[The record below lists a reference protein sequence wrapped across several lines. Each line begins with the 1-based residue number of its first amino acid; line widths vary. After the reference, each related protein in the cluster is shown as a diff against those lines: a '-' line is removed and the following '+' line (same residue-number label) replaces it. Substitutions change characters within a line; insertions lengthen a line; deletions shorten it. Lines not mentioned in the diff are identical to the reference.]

1 MAKRI
6 KFPQEE
12 MNDWI
17 AKIRARHE
25 ELLAQ
30 LRENAFLLEAAERH
44 AKPLSPK
51 KLEALRK
58 LHEQDQ
64 ESFEDEN

>member
-1 MAKRI
+1 MPKRI

-12 MNDWI
+12 MNGWV
-17 AKIRARHE
+17 AKLRVRHE

-44 AKPLSPK
+44 AKPLSAK
-51 KLEALRK
+51 KLAALAK
-58 LHEQDQ
+58 LHE
-64 ESFEDEN
+64 EDPTEEED

>member
-12 MNDWI
+12 VDGWVI
-17 AKIRARHE
+17 KIRARHE

-44 AKPLSPK
+44 TKPLSPK

-58 LHEQDQ
+58 LHEQDPT
-64 ESFEDEN
+64 EDED